1 MIRITET
8 ARDAMQGLPNFIP
21 TQLKISYINALLQ
34 VGFDI
39 VDCGSFVSEKVI
51 PQMAD
56 TQQVLHEIQPVSEGT
71 ALMVLVVNPKG
82 VRNAMQ
88 HSKVKYY
95 SYPFSVSPTF
105 LMRNLNASENEALQ
119 LLQSMVNMT
128 ESQQVDWVIYLSM
141 ALGNPYGDDWSLNMV
156 IDAAEKLYKLGIR
169 IMPLSDILGQASP
182 DTIYEVYNTII
193 PAYPDVDFG
202 LHLHTRKADS
212 YRKLEAAYEAGVRSF
227 ETVINGLGGCPTAA
241 DNMVGNLSTQ
251 ELIAFCDHKK
261 IEHRL
266 NLQAL
271 QKASRIAAEAGL

>member
-1 MIRITET
+1 
-8 ARDAMQGLPNFIP
+8 
-21 TQLKISYINALLQ
+21 
-34 VGFDI
+34 
-39 VDCGSFVSEKVI
+39 
-51 PQMAD
+51 
-56 TQQVLHEIQPVSEGT
+56 
-71 ALMVLVVNPKG
+71 
-82 VRNAMQ
+82 
-88 HSKVKYY
+88 
-95 SYPFSVSPTF
+95 
-105 LMRNLNASENEALQ
+105 
-119 LLQSMVNMT
+119 
-128 ESQQVDWVIYLSM
+128 M

-156 IDAAEKLYKLGIR
+156 VDAAEKLYKLGIR

-261 IEHRL
+261 IEHQL